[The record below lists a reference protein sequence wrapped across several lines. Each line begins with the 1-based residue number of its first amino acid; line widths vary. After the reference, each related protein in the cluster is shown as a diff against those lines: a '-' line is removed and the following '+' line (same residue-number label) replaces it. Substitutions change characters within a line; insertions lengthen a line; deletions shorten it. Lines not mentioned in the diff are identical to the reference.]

1 MKKLMKTV
9 MVAFALITFATA
21 ANAQQKIAYIYTDSL
36 LLVMPEKKK
45 ADTVIQETQVKWQ
58 KALAAKEEKIQ
69 SIADSLTRMMQRNKN
84 TEPTG
89 DPFYNLLKDD
99 YQTEMQRYSQLE
111 QQAQADL
118 QKKQQEIYEP
128 LYNKVKAAI
137 AEVAKEKG
145 YSYVIDASMGGLLY
159 MPPADNLL
167 ADVKKKMN
175 IK

>member
-1 MKKLMKTV
+1 MKTV
-9 MVAFALITFATA
+9 LVALSLIAFATA

-36 LLVMPEKKK
+36 LLLMPEAKK
-45 ADTVIQETQVKWQ
+45 ADSLFQDAQVKWQ
-58 KALAAKEEKIQ
+58 KAMAAKEEKIQ
-69 SIADSLTRMMQRNKN
+69 GIADSLTRMMQKAGGK
-84 TEPTG
+84 EPTG

-128 LYNKVKAAI
+128 MYNKAKAAI
-137 AEVAKEKG
+137 ADVAKDKG
-145 YSYVIDASMGGLLY
+145 YSYVIDASRGALLY

-167 ADVKKKMN
+167 NDVKKKLG

>member
-1 MKKLMKTV
+1 MKTV
-9 MVAFALITFATA
+9 LVALSLIAFATA

-45 ADTVIQETQVKWQ
+45 ADTAFQDAQVKWQ
-58 KALAAKEEKIQ
+58 KAMAAKEQKIQ
-69 SIADSLTRMMQRNKN
+69 DIADSLTRMVQRNKN
-84 TEPTG
+84 VEPLN
-89 DPFYNLLKDD
+89 DPFYVMHKQD
-99 YQTEMQRYSQLE
+99 YQDEMQKYSQLE

-118 QKKQQEIYEP
+118 QKKQQDIYEP
-128 LYNKVKAAI
+128 IYNKAKAAI

-167 ADVKKKMN
+167 NEVKKKLG